1 MLSMI
6 NWWMVLGASVLQI
19 VLGSIWYGP
28 LFGKLW
34 MRLMGVGHL
43 SKEEIKAKQKEAI
56 SAYVWQLVFSI
67 ITNAALYLFIRQ
79 TVPGM
84 WLVLTIILWLG
95 FVLPIQAGEV
105 IWSTLSSKMKMK
117 KLAVSAS
124 YQLLSMLIAAY
135 IYVTV

>member
-1 MLSMI
+1 MI

-34 MRLMGVGHL
+34 MRLMGVSHL
-43 SKEEIKAKQKEAI
+43 SREEIKAKQKQALPLYI
-56 SAYVWQLVFSI
+56 IQLVTSI
-67 ITNAALYLFIRQ
+67 ITNAVLYLFVIQ
-79 TVPGM
+79 SASGM
-84 WLVLTIILWLG
+84 WLVLTVILWLG